1 MNIRIIIPYQTVG
14 FESDAKIYKKI
25 INELYPNINVQIVD
39 SNKDVPKEVDLIHI
53 YISNVDKKW
62 FQYSKVKMLMI
73 NHELFFQS
81 EKDKDLSRYN
91 EIDYVLC
98 RTQIGYDW
106 AMKIKLEQ
114 GFKYQLVLTKFTS
127 IFPILEIQKE
137 QNLILHS
144 AGEHHWKQTDS
155 IIKAWQKYQDLP
167 LLILTCT
174 GQCFRN
180 IEPIL
185 KKGGYPKNIY
195 FHKKLLEHNKFINLK
210 NKAGIHL
217 CPSIVEGYGHYIN
230 ESRKVKSLVITTNFA
245 PMNELVNDTC
255 GILINCSSY
264 GNKKNGTTLCFVNED
279 DIYEAV
285 KRALNLPTEIKEKL
299 VNKAYEKY
307 IEDENQFKTSMKK
320 LIEENMN

>member
-1 MNIRIIIPYQTVG
+1 MPYQTVG

-25 INELYPNINVQIVD
+25 INELYPNYNIFVVD
-39 SNKDVPKEVDLIHI
+39 SDRTTPSEHDSIHI

-62 FQYSKVKMLMI
+62 FPYSDKKMLMI

-81 EKDKDLSRYN
+81 EKDKDLIRYR
-91 EIDYVLC
+91 EIDYILC

-114 GFKYQLVLTKFTS
+114 GFKYQLVLTKFTT
-127 IFPILEIQKE
+127 IFPSMSIQKE

-155 IIKAWQKYQDLP
+155 IIKAWQKYPDLP

-180 IEPIL
+180 VEPIL

-195 FHKKLLEHNKFINLK
+195 FHKKLLEYNKFVSLK

-230 ESRKVKSLVITTNFA
+230 ESRKVRSLVITTNFA
-245 PMNELVNDTC
+245 PMNELVDDTC
-255 GILINCSSY
+255 GVLINCSSY

-279 DIYEAV
+279 DIYTAV
-285 KRALNLPTEIKEKL
+285 KTALNLPIDVREKL
-299 VNKAYEKY
+299 IDKAYNRY
-307 IEDENQFKTSMKK
+307 VSDTDEFKNKMKK
-320 LIEENMN
+320 LIDENNN

>member
-1 MNIRIIIPYQTVG
+1 MNIRIIMPYQTVG

-25 INELYPNINVQIVD
+25 LNEIFPKYNCIIVD
-39 SNKDVPKEVDLIHI
+39 SDRAKPSEHDNIHL

-62 FQYSKVKMLMI
+62 FPFADVKMLMI

-81 EKDKDLSRYN
+81 EKDKDLARYSELN
-91 EIDYVLC
+91 YVLC

-114 GFKYQLVLTKFTS
+114 GFKYSIILTRFTTV
-127 IFPILEIQKE
+127 FPSLSIQKD

-155 IIKAWQKYQDLP
+155 IIKAWQKYPDLP

-180 IEPIL
+180 VEPIL
-185 KKGGYPKNIY
+185 KKGGYPRNIH
-195 FHKKLLEHNKFINLK
+195 FHKKLLDYEKFVSLK
-210 NKAGIHL
+210 NRAGIHL

-230 ESRKVKSLVITTNFA
+230 ESRKVKSLVITTNFP
-245 PMNELVNDTC
+245 PMNELVDDTC

-279 DIYEAV
+279 DIYNAV
-285 KRALNLPTEIKEKL
+285 KTALNLPEETRKL
-299 VNKAYEKY
+299 LVDRAYEKF
-307 IEDENQFKTSMKK
+307 ISDEKEFKTTMKK
-320 LIEENMN
+320 LIEDNN